1 MSIDKSKKILVIVE
15 SPTKSHHIQE
25 YLQKAGYNARVMAS
39 KGHIM
44 ELANGGNYFNTGID
58 PDHDFKMDLKVS
70 QDKKDTVSKLKAQA
84 DWADLVVLMSDP
96 DREGYVISWSLI
108 KFLKLQKGKYIRAVT
123 HEITPKAVVEAIEH
137 PVKMDDDL
145 VEAGLARMALDKML
159 GYRLSPVAKSSVG
172 ARSVGRCQSC
182 GLKLI
187 SDREK
192 EIINFKPE
200 TYYDLYLNFEKNG
213 TEFKA
218 KYVGT
223 DTKQIDHL
231 KSEKEVDAIKKA
243 CVGDYVIQG
252 VSKKEKQESPKPP
265 FNTPNFQQEASSKL
279 NLSVKNAM
287 AVAQS
292 LFEAGKIT
300 YMRTD
305 DDTMSP
311 EFIPIIEK
319 YIKGA
324 YGEKAYNK
332 PRVGKKTGDEQAGH
346 ECLRV
351 TNPSL
356 TPDKFAKQD
365 EDSLH
370 QKVYKMIW
378 QRTIAACL
386 PNAVYSETGYLID
399 NSGQKFLLASKELVS
414 EGYRVV
420 YNYKDDDDE
429 GEEIVKETFKKGE
442 KLRIIDKKEK

>member
-1 MSIDKSKKILVIVE
+1 MASDLKGKKLLVIVE
-15 SPTKSHHIQE
+15 SPTKAQHIQE
-25 YLQKAGYNARVMAS
+25 YLKKAGYNARVMAS

-44 ELANGGNYFNTGID
+44 ELSNGGDYYNTGVD
-58 PDHDFKMDLKVS
+58 PKKDYKMDLKVS
-70 QDKKDTVSKLKAQA
+70 PDKKDTVNKLKAQA
-84 DWADLVVLMSDP
+84 DWADLVILMSDP

-108 KFLKLQKGKYIRAVT
+108 KFLKLPKGKYVRAVT
-123 HEITPKAVVEAIEH
+123 HEITPKAVIDAIEH

-159 GYRLSPVAKSSVG
+159 GYRLSPVARNSVG

-187 SDREK
+187 SDRER
-192 EIINFKPE
+192 EIRGFTPE
-200 TYYDLYLNFEKNG
+200 TYYNLYLNFEKNG

-223 DTKQIDHL
+223 ETKQVDRL
-231 KSEKEVDAIKKA
+231 KSESEVEAVKNA
-243 CVGDYVIQG
+243 CSGDYVIQG
-252 VSKKEKQESPKPP
+252 ISKKEKQESPKPP

-279 NLSVKNAM
+279 GLSVKSAM

-292 LFEAGKIT
+292 IFEAGKIT

-311 EFIPIIEK
+311 EFIPVIENYVK
-319 YIKGA
+319 SV
-324 YGEKAYNK
+324 YGDKAYNK
-332 PRVGKKTGDEQAGH
+332 PRVGKKSGDEQAGH

-351 TNPSL
+351 TDPAL
-356 TPDKFAKQD
+356 TPDKFAAID
-365 EDSLH
+365 GDALH

-399 NSGQKFLLASKELVS
+399 NNGQKFLLASKELID

-420 YNYKDDDDE
+420 YNYKDEDE
-429 GEEIVKETFKKGE
+429 DEDGEIVKETFKKGE
-442 KLRIIDKKEK
+442 KLKIIEK